1 MHEAQAALDDTMGDA
16 MFDGLTVLDLSQGIA
31 GPYCGLILRQQ
42 GARVIKVEPPGGDWS
57 RQMGRIRAGQTAIAV
72 ACNAG
77 KESVVL
83 DARSADGRAAIV
95 RLAQRADVVIQNFRP
110 GVAERMGVGY
120 EALAA
125 HNPALVYVS
134 ISGYGHAGPLA
145 NRPAVDTTMQA
156 YSGLMHLN
164 RDASGQPRRIAFFMV
179 DLATGLY
186 ASQQAS
192 AALYKAARS
201 GRGRHV
207 RLSLLEASAALQSYL
222 MVDDAMFPEAELA
235 AANAPT
241 GLFEAADG
249 ALYLSMLNDAMFMRL
264 ATLLGFDDWLAD
276 TTLHTSAGRLP
287 RAAELGRR
295 VARALA
301 AQPLAHWEALLTEH
315 DVLFARVG
323 HARDLLESAQCA
335 QAGVF
340 GRLPLAGIGEVPW
353 VNLPGMAGRAGPVG
367 RAPGL
372 GEHTGVVLG
381 EFGIR
386 A

>member
-1 MHEAQAALDDTMGDA
+1 MHDATTAREDDA

-31 GPYCGLILRQQ
+31 GPYCGLMLRQQ

-83 DARSADGRAAIV
+83 DARSADGRAAIG

-145 NRPAVDTTMQA
+145 HRPAVDTTMQA

-164 RDASGQPRRIAFFMV
+164 RDAAGQPRRIAFFMV

-207 RLSLLEASAALQSYL
+207 RLSLLETSAALQSYL
-222 MVDDAMFPEAELA
+222 MVDDAMFPDAELA

-249 ALYLSMLNDAMFMRL
+249 ALYLSMLNDAMFLRL
-264 ATLLGFDDWLAD
+264 AALLGFNDWLAD
-276 TTLHTSAGRLP
+276 TTLHSSAGRLP
-287 RAAELGRR
+287 RAAELGWR
-295 VARALA
+295 VAQALA

-323 HARDLLESAQCA
+323 DARDLLQSEQCA

-353 VNLPGMAGRAGPVG
+353 ANLPGMAGRDRPAGT
-367 RAPGL
+367 APTL
-372 GEHTGVVLG
+372 GQHTKAVLA
-381 EFGIR
+381 EFGIG

>member
-1 MHEAQAALDDTMGDA
+1 MHHAQAATDDA

-77 KESVVL
+77 KESVLL
-83 DARSADGRAAIV
+83 DARSGSGRAAIA
-95 RLAQRADVVIQNFRP
+95 RLAQQADVVIQNFRP

-120 EALAA
+120 ETLAA
-125 HNPALVYVS
+125 RNPALVYVS
-134 ISGYGHAGPLA
+134 ISGYGHAGPMA
-145 NRPAVDTTMQA
+145 NMPAVDTTMQA
-156 YSGLMHLN
+156 FSGLMHLN
-164 RDASGQPRRIAFFMV
+164 RDSAGQPRRIAFYMV
-179 DLATGLY
+179 DLSTGLY
-186 ASQQAS
+186 AAQHAS
-192 AALYKAARS
+192 AALYKAARN

-207 RLSLLEASAALQSYL
+207 RLSLLETSAALQSYL
-222 MVDDAMFPEAELA
+222 MVDDAMFPDAELA
-235 AANAPT
+235 VANAPT
-241 GLFEAADG
+241 GLFDAADG
-249 ALYLSMLNDAMFMRL
+249 RLYLSMLNDAMFVRL

-276 TTLHTSAGRLP
+276 PALHTSAGRLP

-295 VARALA
+295 VAQAIA

-323 HARDLLESAQCA
+323 HARDLLQSAQCA

-353 VNLPGMAGRAGPVG
+353 ANLPGMAGSERPAGN
-367 RAPGL
+367 APAL
-372 GEHTGVVLG
+372 GQHTEAVLA
-381 EFGIR
+381 EFGIGT
-386 A
+386 